1 MAVLHAVFNEETL
14 LATSL
19 MYLVPMLTRY
29 AGTAS
34 PVPCRVFFFCEFI
47 IKVWAL
53 KAHCGVRCVVTFV
66 SRGLYTWTA
75 LHFFFNSFRRVGLLI
90 RYLHD
95 RTPLPLFCSVL
106 SYLF

>member
-34 PVPCRVFFFCEFI
+34 PVPCRVFFSVSLLSKYGRSRHIVE
-47 IKVWAL
+47 
-53 KAHCGVRCVVTFV
+53 CVV
-66 SRGLYTWTA
+66 L
-75 LHFFFNSFRRVGLLI
+75 
-90 RYLHD
+90 
-95 RTPLPLFCSVL
+95 
-106 SYLF
+106 